1 MDLTLQTLIFA
12 FGLGLLGFVEP
23 CTIGAHMLFLD
34 GQTRRPVADRFKAAM
49 AFLAARLVIM
59 GGIGGLIVVLGQQLI
74 GVQTSFW
81 LVFGGIYL
89 ALGLAT
95 VFGAEKLLRTRIRMT
110 PDTWRAAT
118 NPVLQGVA
126 FGFNIPAC
134 AAPILFGLIGASAV
148 AGATMT
154 GFVLMSV
161 FALALS
167 LPLLPLSIAPRL
179 ARPLD
184 RFAAWLRPRRWLL
197 GSILIALGLW
207 SLYFGLFVDPAD
219 WSGA

>member
-12 FGLGLLGFVEP
+12 FGLGILGFVEP

-34 GQTRRPVADRFKAAM
+34 GQTRRPMKDRFKAAT
-49 AFLAARLVIM
+49 AFLFARLVIM
-59 GGIGGLIVVLGQQLI
+59 GGLGGMIVVLGQQLI

-95 VFGAEKLLRTRIRMT
+95 LIGAEKGLRTRIRMA
-110 PDTWRAAT
+110 PDTWKAASH
-118 NPVLQGVA
+118 PVLQGVA

-148 AGATMT
+148 AGAALN

-167 LPLLPLSIAPRL
+167 TPLLPMSVAPRL

-184 RFAAWLRPRRWLL
+184 RFAGWLRPRRWLL

-207 SLYFGLFVDPAD
+207 SLYFGLYVDPAD

>member
-1 MDLTLQTLIFA
+1 
-12 FGLGLLGFVEP
+12 
-23 CTIGAHMLFLD
+23 
-34 GQTRRPVADRFKAAM
+34 
-49 AFLAARLVIM
+49 M
-59 GGIGGLIVVLGQQLI
+59 GGIGGLIVVPGQKLI

-89 ALGLAT
+89 VLGLAILLGT
-95 VFGAEKLLRTRIRMT
+95 EKLLRTRIRIT

-134 AAPILFGLIGASAV
+134 AAPILFGLLGASAF
-148 AGATMT
+148 AGAALN
-154 GFVLMSV
+154 GFVLMSG

-167 LPLLPLSIAPRL
+167 VPLLPLSIAPGL

-184 RFAAWLRPRRWLL
+184 RFAAWLRLRRWLL

-207 SLYFGLFVDPAD
+207 SLYFGLFVDSAD

>member
-1 MDLTLQTLIFA
+1 MDLTFQTLIFA

-34 GQTRRPVADRFKAAM
+34 GQTRRPMKDRLKAAA
-49 AFLAARLVIM
+49 AFLVARLMIM
-59 GGIGGLIVVLGQQLI
+59 GGIGGLIVVLGQKLI

-89 ALGLAT
+89 ALGLAMLI
-95 VFGAEKLLRTRIRMT
+95 GAAKLLRTRIRLA
-110 PDTWRAAT
+110 PGTWKAAT

-134 AAPILFGLIGASAV
+134 AAPILFGLLGATAV
-148 AGATMT
+148 AGAALN

-167 LPLLPLSIAPRL
+167 FPLLPLSVAPKL

-184 RFAAWLRPRRWLL
+184 RLATWLRPRRWLL
-197 GSILIALGLW
+197 GTILIALGLW
-207 SLYFGLFVDPAD
+207 SLYFGIYVDPAD